1 MTTSD
6 GGHKQFLMQGAR
18 KASQSASK
26 LTVFTLSVL
35 YGLSSSIFTFT
46 NKQVYVTFGE
56 MSPMNLLMIQCL
68 FNVVA
73 CLTLMTIKE
82 VNVSSFSALKAY
94 GIVIPEL
101 NKIADKM

>member
-1 MTTSD
+1 M
-6 GGHKQFLMQGAR
+6 
-18 KASQSASK
+18 
-26 LTVFTLSVL
+26 
-35 YGLSSSIFTFT
+35 
-46 NKQVYVTFGE
+46 YVTFGE

-82 VNVSSFSALKAY
+82 VNVSSLSGLKAF

-101 NKIADKM
+101 NKIADKMQIGVRVGLANLITVIFGLFATKFSTVPL